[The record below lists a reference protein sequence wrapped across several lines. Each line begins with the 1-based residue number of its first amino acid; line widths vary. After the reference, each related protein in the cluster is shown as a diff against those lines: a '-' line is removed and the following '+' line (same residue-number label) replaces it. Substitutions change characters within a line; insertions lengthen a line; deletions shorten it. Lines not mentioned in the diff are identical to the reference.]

1 MQSAIRRWSRS
12 CCQDLEAFFCR
23 VFSMAPHFLRAFSL
37 LGGPD
42 AVSQWQELMAELKPM
57 SEALYNSPPFGALRD
72 DPFAP
77 ITLGRYTR

>member
-1 MQSAIRRWSRS
+1 M
-12 CCQDLEAFFCR
+12 
-23 VFSMAPHFLRAFSL
+23 

-57 SEALYNSPPFGALRD
+57 SDALYNSPPFGALRD

-77 ITLGRYTR
+77 ITLGRYTRHEVRSGVSTES